1 MGQDNHSGEEPK
13 EPVRPPAAGP
23 EYNDDGGT
31 GAGGSGGTGSGGTG
45 SAAQPPSL
53 WAAPGAQNSPEPP
66 SAWGP
71 PASQPPTTPPL
82 PRQPE
87 PPQGW
92 GQQWGQQWGQ
102 PGQQNPWGQNHQ
114 QWSGPGAPGGP
125 GGPGAFPPGTPGQ
138 PWGSPGY
145 LPQGGWTPPP
155 KPGVIPLRPL
165 GLGELLDG
173 AFQACRKNAA
183 ATFGTALLI
192 QGVIA
197 VLTYLVAGSFFSS
210 DLFSTDVDGS
220 EFTVEEFESSQGSLG
235 WSLTAVSLLGVV
247 SVVGVL
253 LLQGILVVPVA
264 RSILNLKTGFAQ
276 TWRLSRSRLLPL
288 AGLGLLLLAAIVVG
302 IVVFSLLLAL
312 ILQFLGA
319 AGIAVLVLGI
329 LALIAVFVW
338 LAVKFALAPAALVL
352 EPAGVFA
359 SLRRSWE
366 LTKRNFWRSFGILAL
381 TAILVSIVS
390 SVISTPVVLIL
401 SFVTAFGSG
410 SEPDAGTAMALVA
423 LNVAIS
429 TFFGAIGYAFQS
441 AVTSL
446 LYVDLRIRREGFDLT
461 LMKEQ
466 ELAGSTPDLVPG
478 RRSGSGV

>member
-23 EYNDDGGT
+23 EYDDDGGS
-31 GAGGSGGTGSGGTG
+31 GSTGGTSGTG
-45 SAAQPPSL
+45 SAPQPPSR
-53 WAAPGAQNSPEPP
+53 WAAPGAQDSPELPG
-66 SAWGP
+66 AWGD
-71 PASQPPTTPPL
+71 PASPPPTTDPL
-82 PRQPE
+82 PPPPE
-87 PPQGW
+87 PPQG
-92 GQQWGQQWGQ
+92 WGQQWGQ
-102 PGQQNPWGQNHQ
+102 PGQQNPWDQNQ
-114 QWSGPGAPGGP
+114 QWSGPGAPGAQGGTGAP
-125 GGPGAFPPGTPGQ
+125 GMFPPAAPGQ
-138 PWGSPGY
+138 PWGAPGY

-197 VLTYLVAGSFFSS
+197 VLTYLVAGNFFSS
-210 DLFSTDVDGS
+210 DLFSTDADGS
-220 EFTVEEFESSQGSLG
+220 EFTVEDFESSQGSFG

-288 AGLGLLLLAAIVVG
+288 AGLGLLLLAVIVVG

-312 ILQFLGA
+312 ILEFLGA
-319 AGIAVLVLGI
+319 AGIAVLILGI
-329 LALIAVFVW
+329 LALIAVFAW

-359 SLRRSWE
+359 SLRRSWQ
-366 LTKRNFWRSFGILAL
+366 LTKRNYWRSFGILAL

-390 SVISTPVVLIL
+390 SVISTPVVLLL

-410 SEPDAGTAMALVA
+410 SEPDAGTAFALVA

-478 RRSGSGV
+478 RRSGSSG